1 MRLRQVRLRSSLS
14 FPHDVVV
21 PRLLTVT
28 FTTTAFFSAA
38 AYGCLRPPPDGRS
51 RKACFHL
58 SHSMRLAPLLDTM
71 KPKNQLIEV
80 LPRAARPA
88 KVLWRWVQVGLP
100 LCLKPDK
107 NRLLRRTSR

>member
-71 KPKNQLIEV
+71 KPQTWNTKRLNFIGTAECVKSYPLCIIE
-80 LPRAARPA
+80 AARIGSSWLESA
-88 KVLWRWVQVGLP
+88 A
-100 LCLKPDK
+100 
-107 NRLLRRTSR
+107 